1 MAGLAGGRV
10 FQRGLKINVARVCSP
25 TQSGRTK
32 SSDEMPPKPKGPKRG
47 FLAFYS
53 EIRADL
59 QKENP
64 GIKITESGRMAG
76 QKWGLLSEEEKNR
89 YKPTEESLKKYNAAL
104 SKWKES
110 LTEEQLSLIKEHK
123 DRRKRLRLKKHLQA
137 LGKPAKPAMN
147 AFAYYVKSQPIERG
161 DAPASMYIQGL
172 SQQWNKLPVED
183 KEPFEAEA
191 IKRKT
196 EYYSELD
203 VWEQKMIK
211 AGKYD
216 VIRKSSLPA
225 SIDRKT
231 LKPKTKKAV
240 PKRAAK
246 KLKTAGKKK
255 AKKSA
260 KKSKASEED
269 VSWMKEE

>member
-1 MAGLAGGRV
+1 
-10 FQRGLKINVARVCSP
+10 
-25 TQSGRTK
+25 
-32 SSDEMPPKPKGPKRG
+32 
-47 FLAFYS
+47 
-53 EIRADL
+53 
-59 QKENP
+59 
-64 GIKITESGRMAG
+64 
-76 QKWGLLSEEEKNR
+76 
-89 YKPTEESLKKYNAAL
+89 
-104 SKWKES
+104 
-110 LTEEQLSLIKEHK
+110 
-123 DRRKRLRLKKHLQA
+123 
-137 LGKPAKPAMN
+137 
-147 AFAYYVKSQPIERG
+147 
-161 DAPASMYIQGL
+161 
-172 SQQWNKLPVED
+172 
-183 KEPFEAEA
+183 
-191 IKRKT
+191 
-196 EYYSELD
+196 
-203 VWEQKMIK
+203 MIK